1 MYELD
6 ARYVAGRRGRGRNKS
21 PLSRM
26 EPHRI
31 RPATRLRRRNLT
43 YRGQVLF
50 RERAAGG
57 HRLGPKAA
65 GVGDFAGLVFDR
77 DRFGALRPLSL
88 SPVPFGQA
96 QIIARAR
103 NGFSEIP
110 TAIPARQFEQI
121 AAAAV
126 AARLGEIGP
135 A

>member
-50 RERAAGG
+50 RERAAEGI
-57 HRLGPKAA
+57 
-65 GVGDFAGLVFDR
+65 V
-77 DRFGALRPLSL
+77 LRQWNVQLLEHAS
-88 SPVPFGQA
+88 A
-96 QIIARAR
+96 CA
-103 NGFSEIP
+103 
-110 TAIPARQFEQI
+110 
-121 AAAAV
+121 
-126 AARLGEIGP
+126 
-135 A
+135 